1 MLKWIPI
8 KSSIANNKG
17 IYTFVYRKW
26 LSLKYVLD
34 WAEHLQQG
42 LYTLEGV
49 EYTTPFI
56 AYTRWQIAKWFEYT
70 LNILSKLLLRLYC
83 NHICRDFSLIR
94 DFPGGSEGKTSVVK
108 ASVYSAGDLGSI
120 PGSGRFPREAN
131 GNPLQHS
138 CLENPMGGGAW
149 CPWGLKESDMTE
161 WLHSLTLS

>member
-42 LYTLEGV
+42 LYTPEGV

-70 LNILSKLLLRLYC
+70 LNLLSKLLLRLYC

-108 ASVYSAGDLGSI
+108 LLSTV
-120 PGSGRFPREAN
+120 RETWVRSLSQENTAEK
-131 GNPLQHS
+131 QMATHS
-138 CLENPMGGGAW
+138 
-149 CPWGLKESDMTE
+149 S
-161 WLHSLTLS
+161 TLA